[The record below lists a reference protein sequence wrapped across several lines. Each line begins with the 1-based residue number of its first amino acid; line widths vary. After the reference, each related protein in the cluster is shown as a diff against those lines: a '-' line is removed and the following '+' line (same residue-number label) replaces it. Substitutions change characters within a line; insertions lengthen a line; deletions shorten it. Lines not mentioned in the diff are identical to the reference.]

1 MNRIKRIFSF
11 VTILVMALN
20 LTSCAGQR
28 VSDPEAD
35 HTIVLHSELTE
46 DGSYTHTALLDGQPV
61 TEYDYTWK
69 VDPAVS
75 HDVVK
80 DCPAEYYT
88 GTEPGDEAVYIA
100 HDIFYY
106 PELPEEIFVRV
117 RYDGD
122 DEWAYYYPTEEY
134 GDYIFATLPILGN
147 SLPASMMHSEEEAYQ
162 NAVLHITQAGSYR
175 IEGEWHGQI
184 WIDLGDPDE
193 TFFDESAKVTLI
205 LNGVDIT
212 CTVAPAA
219 VFYSVYECCN
229 AWEEQE
235 THSATVDTTGAGA
248 NVVIADGTVNNV
260 EGTNVYR
267 MLKAKYK
274 SDDASEAGVR
284 TQKKARKADAAFYSY
299 VSMNL
304 DGGGKGDGVL
314 NITGGYEGLDS
325 ELHLTIN
332 GGNLNIFSQDDGIN
346 VNEDDVSVLTV
357 NGGTVHIL
365 AGLGSEGDGVDSN
378 GYLVINGGTVISAAN
393 PGADSG
399 LDSDCGSYIN
409 GGTVLALGSTMDWAE
424 ANDANDSGA
433 VTMNLQFAESQ
444 SSTEAILVTD
454 TDGKVVFAY
463 DPDKDEVAGTLARSY
478 RGAIL
483 SCAGLEVGKDYYVYV
498 GGDVEGTE
506 TGGVYDPS
514 TVTGFSEGAVQQ
526 CYAGT
531 DLGGRGRGGIRP
543 GGADWIPPEDGMNDF
558 LPGITDNGDGTIT
571 VSEEAANSL
580 LERAKRFN
588 NETAASAEELM
599 ACTTLDEVMALL
611 GMRDPGGQ
619 KGKTRPTPPDAQ
631 QGGFDPA
638 QGETPPAPP
647 ERAEGAPA
655 EGGFDPNRSPSDSG
669 TDAETLQT
677 TFTMT
682 DKVNG
687 FSGVRDVSAAAAPLG
702 PQKAAASA

>member
-11 VTILVMALN
+11 VAALVMALN
-20 LTSCAGQR
+20 LVSCTSQTT
-28 VSDPEAD
+28 SDPEAD
-35 HTIVLHSELTE
+35 HTIVLRSELTE
-46 DGSYTHTALLDGQPV
+46 DGGYTHTALLDGQPV
-61 TEYDYTWK
+61 TEYDYTRK
-69 VDPAVS
+69 VDPTVS
-75 HDVVK
+75 HDAVK

-106 PELPEEIFVRV
+106 PELPEEEFVRV

-134 GDYIFATLPILGN
+134 GDYIFATLPTLGN
-147 SLPASMMHSEEEAYQ
+147 SLPVSMMHSEDEAYQ
-162 NAVLHITQAGSYR
+162 NAVLHITKAGSYR

-193 TFFDESAKVTLI
+193 TFTDETAKVTLL
-205 LNGVDIT
+205 LNGTDLT
-212 CTVAPAA
+212 CTVAPAV

-235 THSATVDTTGAGA
+235 THSAMVDTTGAGA

-260 EGTNVYR
+260 SGTNVFR

-274 SDDASEAGVR
+274 NDDSEEGAK
-284 TQKKARKADAAFYSY
+284 TQKKARKTDAAFYSY
-299 VSMNL
+299 VSLNL
-304 DGGGKGDGVL
+304 DGGSKGDGVL

-454 TDGKVVFAY
+454 PDGKVVFAY

-483 SCAGLEVGKDYYVYV
+483 SCAGLEVGKGYLVYV
-498 GGDVEGTE
+498 GGDLEGDE

-514 TVTGFSEGAVQQ
+514 TVTGFSGAVQQ

-531 DLGGRGRGGIRP
+531 DLGGRARGGMLP
-543 GGADWIPPEDGMNDF
+543 DGADRTPPEGGRNDF
-558 LPGITDNGDGTIT
+558 LSGVTDNGDGTISI
-571 VSEEAANSL
+571 SEEAAGRL
-580 LERAKRFN
+580 LEQAKRFN
-588 NETAASAEELM
+588 GELTVTAEDLM
-599 ACTTLDEVMALL
+599 ACTTFKEALDLL
-611 GMRDPGGQ
+611 GIPSPGGQ
-619 KGKTRPTPPDAQ
+619 REDRSIPPDPP

-638 QGETPPAPP
+638 QGGTPPTPP
-647 ERAEGAPA
+647 EWAEGAPP
-655 EGGFDPNRSPSDSG
+655 EGGFGPNRSPSDSG
-669 TDAETLQT
+669 TEAETLQT

-687 FSGVRDVSAAAAPLG
+687 FSGVRDVLAAATSAG